1 MEIADSI
8 SSQLAFS
15 GSERSSLASNSP
27 NGSPTQQPQQ
37 VAASYLNSASP
48 AFLPPSFQAQHPG
61 LKLHQPHATRTRNA
75 NAIPIIN
82 PANGQ
87 GLTMPSPPQSVSPSA
102 RMQSNLRH
110 RW

>member
-1 MEIADSI
+1 MTDGTIVA
-8 SSQLAFS
+8 QLAFS

-27 NGSPTQQPQQ
+27 AGSPTQQPQQ
-37 VAASYLNSASP
+37 VAASSYLNSASP
-48 AFLPPSFQAQHPG
+48 AFLPPSFQHTQHSN
-61 LKLHQPHATRTRNA
+61 LKLHQPAATRAR

-87 GLTMPSPPQSVSPSA
+87 GLTMPSPPASVSPSV
-102 RMQSNLRH
+102 RMQSGLRH